1 MRNCWRSASA
11 SFCSRSSRRA
21 TRTSGWPCSAYWR
34 VNSSPKPLDAPVMRT
49 HILFGVFISFLS
61 KEGAPVTNAVLSEKV
76 VCVGLFDNEVCICT
90 FRRSFL
96 GLSFQAY
103 FRLLVQGQC
112 RSFEIGE
119 DGGPT
124 FFTESFNRGALSRLP
139 SRREF
144 LNLFSAF
151 GSNRQFH
158 KPAAPA
164 AAHPYQTVSLQRSE
178 ISHKRRALHA

>member
-1 MRNCWRSASA
+1 MRFYLKTWFA
-11 SFCSRSSRRA
+11 
-21 TRTSGWPCSAYWR
+21 
-34 VNSSPKPLDAPVMRT
+34 
-49 HILFGVFISFLS
+49 
-61 KEGAPVTNAVLSEKV
+61 V
-76 VCVGLFDNEVCICT
+76 VCLIVMCICT
-90 FRRSFL
+90 PRCSFL

-103 FRLLVQGQC
+103 SGLLVQGQR

-119 DGGPT
+119 NGGPT
-124 FFTESFNRGALSRLP
+124 LFTESFDCSALGGLP

-164 AAHPYQTVSLQRSE
+164 AADPYQTVSLRRSE